1 MRRKSVI
8 FPQTGGVFAV
18 GFWMNGRLSGV
29 TPLRGSS
36 AFFFKVAIAAPG
48 AQKGEKVDF
57 GKQLSLVRERA
68 PLVQCITNFVTVND
82 CANIVLAAGGSP
94 SMADDVREAAEAV
107 RGAAALVCNLGA
119 IAAVDAMLAAG
130 RAANE
135 LGKPVVLDP
144 VAAGNTALRRQES
157 ARLLAGVKFAAIRG
171 NASEIRAL
179 ARGELTGSG
188 VDVSGEDAVSD
199 ATLPRTVETAR
210 LLAKQT
216 GAVVAVS
223 GPIDVVTDGGQTIL
237 LRNGCA
243 TMARITGSGCM
254 LTAMLG
260 AFCGAD
266 PGHPFE
272 AACAAIAAMGVAGD
286 AAEERRLR
294 NGTGNATFRTDL
306 IDAVFNLT
314 EEQLNGRVRYEVY
327 EG

>member
-1 MRRKSVI
+1 M
-8 FPQTGGVFAV
+8 
-18 GFWMNGRLSGV
+18 
-29 TPLRGSS
+29 
-36 AFFFKVAIAAPG
+36 
-48 AQKGEKVDF
+48 DF
-57 GKQLSLVRERA
+57 GKQLSLVRKRA

-82 CANIVLAAGGSP
+82 CANIILAAGGSP

-107 RGAAALVCNLGA
+107 RGSAALVCNLGA
-119 IAAVDAMLAAG
+119 IAEVDAMVSAG
-130 RAANE
+130 KAANE

-254 LTAMLG
+254 LTSMLG

-266 PGHPFE
+266 PDHPFE
-272 AACAAIAAMGVAGD
+272 ATCAAIAAMGVAGD
-286 AAEERRLR
+286 LAEERRLR

>member
-1 MRRKSVI
+1 M
-8 FPQTGGVFAV
+8 
-18 GFWMNGRLSGV
+18 
-29 TPLRGSS
+29 
-36 AFFFKVAIAAPG
+36 
-48 AQKGEKVDF
+48 DF

-82 CANIVLAAGGSP
+82 CANIILAAGGSP
-94 SMADDVREAAEAV
+94 SMADDVWEAAEAV
-107 RGAAALVCNLGA
+107 RGSAALVCNLGA
-119 IAAVDAMLAAG
+119 IAAVDAMVSAG
-130 RAANE
+130 KTANE

-157 ARLLAGVKFAAIRG
+157 GRLLAGVKFAAIRG

-188 VDVSGEDAVSD
+188 VDVSGEDAVTD

-254 LTAMLG
+254 LTSLLG

-286 AAEERRLR
+286 LAEERRLR

>member
-1 MRRKSVI
+1 M
-8 FPQTGGVFAV
+8 
-18 GFWMNGRLSGV
+18 
-29 TPLRGSS
+29 
-36 AFFFKVAIAAPG
+36 
-48 AQKGEKVDF
+48 DF

-82 CANIVLAAGGSP
+82 CANIILAAGGSP

-107 RGAAALVCNLGA
+107 RGSAALVCNLGA
-119 IAAVDAMLAAG
+119 IAAVDAMVSAG
-130 RAANE
+130 KTDNE

-157 ARLLAGVKFAAIRG
+157 GRLLAGVKFAAIRG

-188 VDVSGEDAVSD
+188 VDVSGEDAVTD

-223 GPIDVVTDGGQTIL
+223 GPIDVVTDGGQTVL

-254 LTAMLG
+254 LTSLLG

-286 AAEERRLR
+286 LAEERRLR

>member
-1 MRRKSVI
+1 M
-8 FPQTGGVFAV
+8 
-18 GFWMNGRLSGV
+18 
-29 TPLRGSS
+29 
-36 AFFFKVAIAAPG
+36 
-48 AQKGEKVDF
+48 DF
-57 GKQLSLVRERA
+57 GKELSLVRERA

-82 CANIVLAAGGSP
+82 CANIILAAGGSP

-107 RGAAALVCNLGA
+107 RGSAALVCNLGA
-119 IAAVDAMLAAG
+119 IAAVDAMVSAG
-130 RAANE
+130 KAANE

-144 VAAGNTALRRQES
+144 VAAGNTALRRKES
-157 ARLLAGVKFAAIRG
+157 DRLLAGVKFSAIRG

-254 LTAMLG
+254 LTSMLG

-272 AACAAIAAMGVAGD
+272 ATCAAIAAMGVAGD
-286 AAEERRLR
+286 LAEERRLR
-294 NGTGNATFRTDL
+294 NGTGNAAFRTDL

>member
-1 MRRKSVI
+1 M
-8 FPQTGGVFAV
+8 
-18 GFWMNGRLSGV
+18 
-29 TPLRGSS
+29 
-36 AFFFKVAIAAPG
+36 
-48 AQKGEKVDF
+48 DF

-82 CANIVLAAGGSP
+82 CANIILAAGGSP

-107 RGAAALVCNLGA
+107 RGSAALVCNLGA
-119 IAAVDAMLAAG
+119 IAAVDAMVSAG
-130 RAANE
+130 KTANE

-157 ARLLAGVKFAAIRG
+157 GRLLAGVKFAAIRG

-188 VDVSGEDAVSD
+188 VDVSGEDAVTD

-210 LLAKQT
+210 LWAKQT

-223 GPIDVVTDGGQTIL
+223 GPIDVVTDGGQTVL

-254 LTAMLG
+254 LTSLLG

-286 AAEERRLR
+286 LAEERRLR

>member
-1 MRRKSVI
+1 M
-8 FPQTGGVFAV
+8 
-18 GFWMNGRLSGV
+18 
-29 TPLRGSS
+29 
-36 AFFFKVAIAAPG
+36 
-48 AQKGEKVDF
+48 DF

-119 IAAVDAMLAAG
+119 IAAVDAMLTAG
-130 RAANE
+130 KAANE
-135 LGKPVVLDP
+135 LGRPVVLDP

-157 ARLLAGVKFAAIRG
+157 ARLLSGVKFAAIRG

-216 GAVVAVS
+216 GSVVAVS
-223 GPIDVVTDGGQTIL
+223 GPIDVVTDGEQTVL

-254 LTAMLG
+254 LTSMLG

-314 EEQLNGRVRYEVY
+314 EEQLNGRVRYEIY